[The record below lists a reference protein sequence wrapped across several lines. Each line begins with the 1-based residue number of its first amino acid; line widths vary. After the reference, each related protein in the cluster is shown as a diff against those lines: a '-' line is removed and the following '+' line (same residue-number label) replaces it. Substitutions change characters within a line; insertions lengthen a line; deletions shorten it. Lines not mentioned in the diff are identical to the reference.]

1 MNRNT
6 IGGFAISALLIVAPL
21 SMASAADMPVKAPP
35 APPETP
41 AWNWAGFYA
50 GLNAGGGVDA
60 EADDANSHSIVI
72 STTPPLGGYPAT
84 TNGTAASGALG
95 GVTFGYN
102 WQRSNVV
109 FGLETD
115 IDASS
120 IRRSF
125 QGQVINGFGDAV
137 SAEKDLNYV
146 STIRGRLGFVFNKVL
161 FYGTGGFAFGHV
173 SNTVVDVL
181 TIPPTGTVFMQRD
194 TTATGYVVGG
204 GIEYL
209 IAPRW
214 SLKAE
219 YQYVDLGSHTLS
231 APEVPPTGFIFSTNN
246 IADHFHTLRVG
257 VNYHL

>member
-1 MNRNT
+1 MKCN
-6 IGGFAISALLIVAPL
+6 IVSGLAVSALLIAALL
-21 SMASAADMPVKAPP
+21 SIASAADMPVKAPP

-50 GLNAGGGVDA
+50 GLNAGGGE
-60 EADDANSHSIVI
+60 EAGAGANDPHNIVI
-72 STTPPLGGYPAT
+72 STTPPLGGYPAIT
-84 TNGTAASGALG
+84 PGTNASGALG

-120 IRRSF
+120 IRRTL
-125 QGQVINGFGDAV
+125 QGQVINGFGDQLTD
-137 SAEKDLNYV
+137 EKDLNYV
-146 STIRGRLGFVFNKVL
+146 STIRGRLGFAFNNVL

-173 SNTVVDVL
+173 NNKVVDILFV
-181 TIPPTGTVFMQRD
+181 PPTGTVTMQRD
-194 TTATGYVVGG
+194 TTETGYVVGG

-231 APEVPPTGFIFSTNN
+231 SPEVPPTGFIFSTNN
-246 IADHFHTLRVG
+246 IVDHFHTVRVG